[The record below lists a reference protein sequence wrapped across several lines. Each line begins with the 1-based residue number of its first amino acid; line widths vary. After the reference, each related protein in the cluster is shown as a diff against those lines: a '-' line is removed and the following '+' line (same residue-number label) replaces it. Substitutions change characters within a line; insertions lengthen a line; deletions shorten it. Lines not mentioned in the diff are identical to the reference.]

1 MKKVKQENKR
11 KRIRLIKTNKKANKK
26 IKIKP
31 ISTINIKYDDRTNYF
46 VEYWKIYVENEYSL
60 AKIKETVYEIEN
72 MRSHL
77 DMLNKANV
85 NKEN

>member
-1 MKKVKQENKR
+1 MKKLKQEIKR
-11 KRIRLIKTNKKANKK
+11 KRIRLIKTNKK

-31 ISTINIKYDDRTNYF
+31 LSTINIKYDDRTNYF
-46 VEYWKIYVENEYSL
+46 VEYWKIYIENEYSL

-72 MRSHL
+72 MKSHL
-77 DMLNKANV
+77 DMLNKANF